1 LRIVDEAATWRIVY
15 RIDADAIVIAGVL
28 SKKTPQTPQHVIE
41 DCQRRL
47 RRYDQEAT

>member
-1 LRIVDEAATWRIVY
+1 LTNATWRIVY
-15 RIDADAIVIAGVL
+15 RIDADAIVIAGVF
-28 SKKTPQTPQHVIE
+28 SKKTPQTPKHVIA